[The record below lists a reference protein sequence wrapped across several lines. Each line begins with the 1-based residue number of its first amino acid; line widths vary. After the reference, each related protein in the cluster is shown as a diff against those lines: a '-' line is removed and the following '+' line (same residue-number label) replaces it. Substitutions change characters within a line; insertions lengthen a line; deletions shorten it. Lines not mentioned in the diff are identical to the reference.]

1 MQTANR
7 VDIMVA
13 IERMADMMV
22 EISVYWICNRILE
35 VRTRLV
41 KILYFLRFTFLN
53 KCINNKYGIS

>member
-1 MQTANR
+1 
-7 VDIMVA
+7 MVA

-35 VRTRLV
+35 VRTRFV